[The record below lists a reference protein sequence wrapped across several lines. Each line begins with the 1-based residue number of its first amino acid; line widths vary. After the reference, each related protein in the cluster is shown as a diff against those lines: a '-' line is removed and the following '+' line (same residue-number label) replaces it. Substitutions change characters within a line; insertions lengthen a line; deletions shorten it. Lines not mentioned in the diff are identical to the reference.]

1 MEPSINRTLTVSVV
15 SYGVVSVVNGVIN
28 VDNQAPIEFPAVLD
42 EASAAKLLK
51 SRYGGKLFPVDAN
64 IVVSSIR
71 HEKWKFSMDLS
82 QFVATAARSRVDGT
96 ASEADDAPQRTSPP
110 LNLLF
115 PRLRRLPLLLLLS
128 PCLWSLSL
136 RRILRLLLPKRLLPP
151 VVSLLRLPLL
161 HLMLP
166 PRKFPMVVTSISPL
180 TSVATSVPAFRRLIT
195 DGCRE
200 RWTWM
205 P

>member
-28 VDNQAPIEFPAVLD
+28 VDNQNPIEFPAVLD

-96 ASEADDAPQRTSPP
+96 ESGADDTPAEDVPATEPAVPATEATPVASSIPMSLTSEAEESFTPTPP
-110 LNLLF
+110 E
-115 PRLRRLPLLLLLS
+115 
-128 PCLWSLSL
+128 
-136 RRILRLLLPKRLLPP
+136 
-151 VVSLLRLPLL
+151 
-161 HLMLP
+161 
-166 PRKFPMVVTSISPL
+166 
-180 TSVATSVPAFRRLIT
+180 VPASAGGFAPESPT
-195 DGCRE
+195 AAPAAPAKEVPYGGNFNFPSEFGGDFGSSFFGG
-200 RWTWM
+200 
-205 P
+205 

>member
-28 VDNQAPIEFPAVLD
+28 VDNQNPIEFPAVLD

-96 ASEADDAPQRTSPP
+96 ESGADDTPAEDVPATEPAVPAPEGT
-110 LNLLF
+110 
-115 PRLRRLPLLLLLS
+115 
-128 PCLWSLSL
+128 
-136 RRILRLLLPKRLLPP
+136 P
-151 VVSLLRLPLL
+151 VASSI
-161 HLMLP
+161 
-166 PRKFPMVVTSISPL
+166 PMPL
-180 TSVATSVPAFRRLIT
+180 TSEPEEDFAPATPEAPAPTGGFAPETPVSAPAAPAKEVPYGGNFNFPS
-195 DGCRE
+195 DFGSDFGSGFFGG
-200 RWTWM
+200 
-205 P
+205 

>member
-96 ASEADDAPQRTSPP
+96 ASEADDAPAEDIPATEPATP
-110 LNLLF
+110 EAPAPTGGFAPETPTPAPAAPAKEVPYGGNFDF
-115 PRLRRLPLLLLLS
+115 PS
-128 PCLWSLSL
+128 GFGGDFGSG
-136 RRILRLLLPKRLLPP
+136 
-151 VVSLLRLPLL
+151 
-161 HLMLP
+161 
-166 PRKFPMVVTSISPL
+166 F
-180 TSVATSVPAFRRLIT
+180 F
-195 DGCRE
+195 GG
-200 RWTWM
+200 
-205 P
+205 

>member
-28 VDNQAPIEFPAVLD
+28 VDNQNPIEFPAVLD

-96 ASEADDAPQRTSPP
+96 ESGADDTPAEDVPATEPAVPAPEGT
-110 LNLLF
+110 
-115 PRLRRLPLLLLLS
+115 
-128 PCLWSLSL
+128 
-136 RRILRLLLPKRLLPP
+136 P
-151 VVSLLRLPLL
+151 VASSI
-161 HLMLP
+161 
-166 PRKFPMVVTSISPL
+166 PMPL
-180 TSVATSVPAFRRLIT
+180 TSEPEEDFAPATPEASAPTGGFAPETPVSAPAAPAKEVPYGGNFNFPS
-195 DGCRE
+195 DFGSDFGSGFFGG
-200 RWTWM
+200 
-205 P
+205 

>member
-28 VDNQAPIEFPAVLD
+28 VDNQNPIEFPAVLD

-96 ASEADDAPQRTSPP
+96 ESGADDTPAEDVPATEPDVPAPEAT
-110 LNLLF
+110 
-115 PRLRRLPLLLLLS
+115 
-128 PCLWSLSL
+128 
-136 RRILRLLLPKRLLPP
+136 P
-151 VVSLLRLPLL
+151 VASSI
-161 HLMLP
+161 
-166 PRKFPMVVTSISPL
+166 PMPL
-180 TSVATSVPAFRRLIT
+180 TSEHEESFTPTSPEVPASAGGFAHESPT
-195 DGCRE
+195 AAPAAPAKEVPYGGNFNFPADSGGDFGSGFFG
-200 RWTWM
+200 
-205 P
+205 

>member
-28 VDNQAPIEFPAVLD
+28 VDNQNPIEFPAVLD

-96 ASEADDAPQRTSPP
+96 ASEADDAPAEDIPATEPAAPAPETAPAASSIPMP
-110 LNLLF
+110 LVSKPEEDFAPVAPEASAPAGGFAPETPVSAPAAPAAPAKEVPYGGNFNF
-115 PRLRRLPLLLLLS
+115 PS
-128 PCLWSLSL
+128 DFGGDFGSG
-136 RRILRLLLPKRLLPP
+136 
-151 VVSLLRLPLL
+151 
-161 HLMLP
+161 
-166 PRKFPMVVTSISPL
+166 F
-180 TSVATSVPAFRRLIT
+180 F
-195 DGCRE
+195 GG
-200 RWTWM
+200 
-205 P
+205 

>member
-28 VDNQAPIEFPAVLD
+28 VDNQNPIEFPAVLD
-42 EASAAKLLK
+42 EVSAAKLLK

-96 ASEADDAPQRTSPP
+96 ESGADDTPAEDVPATEPAVPAPEGT
-110 LNLLF
+110 
-115 PRLRRLPLLLLLS
+115 
-128 PCLWSLSL
+128 
-136 RRILRLLLPKRLLPP
+136 P
-151 VVSLLRLPLL
+151 VASSI
-161 HLMLP
+161 
-166 PRKFPMVVTSISPL
+166 PMPL
-180 TSVATSVPAFRRLIT
+180 TSEPEEDFAPATPEVPAPTGGFAPET
-195 DGCRE
+195 PVSAPAAPAKEVPYGGNFNFPSDFGSDFGSGFFGG
-200 RWTWM
+200 
-205 P
+205 

>member
-28 VDNQAPIEFPAVLD
+28 VDNQNPIEFPAVLD

-96 ASEADDAPQRTSPP
+96 ESGADDTPAEDVPATEPAVPAPEGT
-110 LNLLF
+110 
-115 PRLRRLPLLLLLS
+115 
-128 PCLWSLSL
+128 
-136 RRILRLLLPKRLLPP
+136 P
-151 VVSLLRLPLL
+151 VASSI
-161 HLMLP
+161 
-166 PRKFPMVVTSISPL
+166 PMPL
-180 TSVATSVPAFRRLIT
+180 TSEPEEDFAPATPEAPAPTGGFAPETPVSSPAAPAKEVPYGGNFNFPS
-195 DGCRE
+195 DFGSDFGSGFFGG
-200 RWTWM
+200 
-205 P
+205 

>member
-28 VDNQAPIEFPAVLD
+28 VDNQNPIEFPAVLD

-96 ASEADDAPQRTSPP
+96 ESGADDTPAED
-110 LNLLF
+110 
-115 PRLRRLPLLLLLS
+115 
-128 PCLWSLSL
+128 
-136 RRILRLLLPKRLLPP
+136 
-151 VVSLLRLPLL
+151 
-161 HLMLP
+161 
-166 PRKFPMVVTSISPL
+166 
-180 TSVATSVPAFRRLIT
+180 VPATEPAVPAPEGTPVASSIP
-195 DGCRE
+195 
-200 RWTWM
+200 M
-205 P
+205 PLVSKPEEDFAPVAPEASAPAGGFAPETPVSAPAAPAKEVPYGGNFNFPSDFGGDFGSGFFGG

>member
-28 VDNQAPIEFPAVLD
+28 VDNQNPIEFPAVLD

-96 ASEADDAPQRTSPP
+96 ESGADDTPAEDVPATEPAVPAPEGT
-110 LNLLF
+110 
-115 PRLRRLPLLLLLS
+115 
-128 PCLWSLSL
+128 
-136 RRILRLLLPKRLLPP
+136 P
-151 VVSLLRLPLL
+151 VASSI
-161 HLMLP
+161 
-166 PRKFPMVVTSISPL
+166 PMPL
-180 TSVATSVPAFRRLIT
+180 TSEPEEDFAPATPEAPAPTGGFAPETPISAPAAPAKEVPYGGNFNFPS
-195 DGCRE
+195 DFGSDFGSGFFGG
-200 RWTWM
+200 
-205 P
+205 

>member
-28 VDNQAPIEFPAVLD
+28 VDNQNPIEFPAVLD

-96 ASEADDAPQRTSPP
+96 ESGADDTPAEDVPATEPAVPAPDGT
-110 LNLLF
+110 
-115 PRLRRLPLLLLLS
+115 
-128 PCLWSLSL
+128 
-136 RRILRLLLPKRLLPP
+136 P
-151 VVSLLRLPLL
+151 VASSI
-161 HLMLP
+161 
-166 PRKFPMVVTSISPL
+166 PMPL
-180 TSVATSVPAFRRLIT
+180 TSEPEEDFAPATPEAPAPTGGFAPETPVSAPAAPAKEVPYGGNFNFPS
-195 DGCRE
+195 DFGSDFGSGFFGG
-200 RWTWM
+200 
-205 P
+205 

>member
-28 VDNQAPIEFPAVLD
+28 VDNQNPIEFPAVLD

-96 ASEADDAPQRTSPP
+96 ESGADDTPAEDVPATEPAVPAPEGT
-110 LNLLF
+110 
-115 PRLRRLPLLLLLS
+115 
-128 PCLWSLSL
+128 
-136 RRILRLLLPKRLLPP
+136 P
-151 VVSLLRLPLL
+151 VASSI
-161 HLMLP
+161 
-166 PRKFPMVVTSISPL
+166 PMPL
-180 TSVATSVPAFRRLIT
+180 TSEPEEDFAPATPEAPAPTGGFAPETPTAAPAAPAKEVPYGGNFNFPS
-195 DGCRE
+195 DFGSDFGSGFFGG
-200 RWTWM
+200 
-205 P
+205 

>member
-28 VDNQAPIEFPAVLD
+28 VDNQNPIEFPAVLD

-96 ASEADDAPQRTSPP
+96 ASEADDAPAEDVPATEPAVP
-110 LNLLF
+110 A
-115 PRLRRLPLLLLLS
+115 PEGT
-128 PCLWSLSL
+128 
-136 RRILRLLLPKRLLPP
+136 P
-151 VVSLLRLPLL
+151 VASSI
-161 HLMLP
+161 
-166 PRKFPMVVTSISPL
+166 PMPL
-180 TSVATSVPAFRRLIT
+180 TSEPEEDFAPATPEAPAPTGGFAPETPTAAPAAPAKEVPYGGNFNFPS
-195 DGCRE
+195 DFGSDFGSGFFGG
-200 RWTWM
+200 
-205 P
+205 

>member
-28 VDNQAPIEFPAVLD
+28 VDNQNPIEFPAVLD

-96 ASEADDAPQRTSPP
+96 ASEADDAPAEDIPATEPAVPAPETTPAGSPTI
-110 LNLLF
+110 
-115 PRLRRLPLLLLLS
+115 

-180 TSVATSVPAFRRLIT
+180 TSVATSVPASSAVNTR
-195 DGCRE
+195 
-200 RWTWM
+200 WM

>member
-28 VDNQAPIEFPAVLD
+28 VDNQNPIEFPAVLD

-96 ASEADDAPQRTSPP
+96 ESGADDTPAEDVPATETAVPAPEAT
-110 LNLLF
+110 
-115 PRLRRLPLLLLLS
+115 
-128 PCLWSLSL
+128 
-136 RRILRLLLPKRLLPP
+136 P
-151 VVSLLRLPLL
+151 VASSI
-161 HLMLP
+161 
-166 PRKFPMVVTSISPL
+166 PMPL
-180 TSVATSVPAFRRLIT
+180 TSEPEESFTPTPPEVPASASGFT
-195 DGCRE
+195 PESPTAAPASPAKEVPYGGNFNFPSEFGGDFGSSFFGG
-200 RWTWM
+200 
-205 P
+205 

>member
-28 VDNQAPIEFPAVLD
+28 VDNQNPIEFPAVLD

-96 ASEADDAPQRTSPP
+96 ESGADDTPAEDIPAAEPAAPAPETAPAASPAIPMP
-110 LNLLF
+110 LVSEPEEDFAPVAPEAPAPVGGFAPETPAPAAPAKEVPYGGNFNF
-115 PRLRRLPLLLLLS
+115 PADS
-128 PCLWSLSL
+128 GGDFGSG
-136 RRILRLLLPKRLLPP
+136 
-151 VVSLLRLPLL
+151 
-161 HLMLP
+161 
-166 PRKFPMVVTSISPL
+166 F
-180 TSVATSVPAFRRLIT
+180 F
-195 DGCRE
+195 G
-200 RWTWM
+200 
-205 P
+205 

>member
-28 VDNQAPIEFPAVLD
+28 VDNQNPIEFPAVLD

-96 ASEADDAPQRTSPP
+96 ASEADDAPAEDIPATEPAVPVPETTPAASPTIPMP
-110 LNLLF
+110 LVSEPEEDFAPATPEAPAPTGGFAPETPTPAPDAPAKEVPYGGNFNF
-115 PRLRRLPLLLLLS
+115 PS
-128 PCLWSLSL
+128 DFGGDFGSG
-136 RRILRLLLPKRLLPP
+136 
-151 VVSLLRLPLL
+151 
-161 HLMLP
+161 
-166 PRKFPMVVTSISPL
+166 F
-180 TSVATSVPAFRRLIT
+180 F
-195 DGCRE
+195 GG
-200 RWTWM
+200 
-205 P
+205 

>member
-28 VDNQAPIEFPAVLD
+28 VDNQNPIEFPAVLD

-96 ASEADDAPQRTSPP
+96 ESGADDPPAENVPATEPAVPAPEAT
-110 LNLLF
+110 
-115 PRLRRLPLLLLLS
+115 
-128 PCLWSLSL
+128 
-136 RRILRLLLPKRLLPP
+136 P
-151 VVSLLRLPLL
+151 VASSI
-161 HLMLP
+161 
-166 PRKFPMVVTSISPL
+166 PMPL
-180 TSVATSVPAFRRLIT
+180 TSEPEEDFTPATPEAPAPTGGFAPETPTPAPAAPAKEVPYGGNFNFPS
-195 DGCRE
+195 DFGSDFGSGFFGG
-200 RWTWM
+200 
-205 P
+205 

>member
-28 VDNQAPIEFPAVLD
+28 VDNQNPIEFPAVLD

-51 SRYGGKLFPVDAN
+51 SRYGGKVFPVDAN

-96 ASEADDAPQRTSPP
+96 ASEADDAPAEDIP
-110 LNLLF
+110 
-115 PRLRRLPLLLLLS
+115 
-128 PCLWSLSL
+128 
-136 RRILRLLLPKRLLPP
+136 
-151 VVSLLRLPLL
+151 
-161 HLMLP
+161 
-166 PRKFPMVVTSISPL
+166 
-180 TSVATSVPAFRRLIT
+180 ATEPAVHQCI
-195 DGCRE
+195 E
-200 RWTWM
+200 
-205 P
+205 

>member
-15 SYGVVSVVNGVIN
+15 SYGVVSVDNGVIN
-28 VDNQAPIEFPAVLD
+28 VDNQNPIEFPAVLD

-96 ASEADDAPQRTSPP
+96 ESGADDTPAENVPTTEPAVPAPEGTPVASSIPMPLASEPEEDFAPATPEAP
-110 LNLLF
+110 APTGGFAPETPAPAAPAKEVPYGGNFNF
-115 PRLRRLPLLLLLS
+115 PS
-128 PCLWSLSL
+128 DFGSDFGSG
-136 RRILRLLLPKRLLPP
+136 
-151 VVSLLRLPLL
+151 
-161 HLMLP
+161 
-166 PRKFPMVVTSISPL
+166 F
-180 TSVATSVPAFRRLIT
+180 F
-195 DGCRE
+195 GG
-200 RWTWM
+200 
-205 P
+205 

>member
-28 VDNQAPIEFPAVLD
+28 VDNQNPIEFPAVLD

-51 SRYGGKLFPVDAN
+51 SRYGGNLFPVDAN

-96 ASEADDAPQRTSPP
+96 ESGADDTPAED
-110 LNLLF
+110 
-115 PRLRRLPLLLLLS
+115 
-128 PCLWSLSL
+128 
-136 RRILRLLLPKRLLPP
+136 
-151 VVSLLRLPLL
+151 
-161 HLMLP
+161 
-166 PRKFPMVVTSISPL
+166 
-180 TSVATSVPAFRRLIT
+180 VPATEPAVPAPEGTPVASSIP
-195 DGCRE
+195 
-200 RWTWM
+200 M
-205 P
+205 PLVSKPEEDFAPVAPEASAPAGGFAPETPVSAPAAPAKEVPYGGNFNFPSDFGGDFGSGFFGG

>member
-28 VDNQAPIEFPAVLD
+28 VDNQNPIEFPAVLD

-96 ASEADDAPQRTSPP
+96 ESGADDTPAED
-110 LNLLF
+110 
-115 PRLRRLPLLLLLS
+115 
-128 PCLWSLSL
+128 
-136 RRILRLLLPKRLLPP
+136 
-151 VVSLLRLPLL
+151 
-161 HLMLP
+161 
-166 PRKFPMVVTSISPL
+166 
-180 TSVATSVPAFRRLIT
+180 VPATEPAVPAPEGTPVASSIP
-195 DGCRE
+195 
-200 RWTWM
+200 M
-205 P
+205 PLVSKPEEDFAPVAPEASAPAGGFAPETPTPAPAAPAKEVPYGGNFNFPSDFGSDFGSGFFGG

>member
-28 VDNQAPIEFPAVLD
+28 VDNQNPIEFPAVLD

-96 ASEADDAPQRTSPP
+96 ESGADDTHAEDVPATEPAVPAPEAT
-110 LNLLF
+110 
-115 PRLRRLPLLLLLS
+115 
-128 PCLWSLSL
+128 
-136 RRILRLLLPKRLLPP
+136 P
-151 VVSLLRLPLL
+151 VASSI
-161 HLMLP
+161 
-166 PRKFPMVVTSISPL
+166 PMPL
-180 TSVATSVPAFRRLIT
+180 TSEPEESFTPTPPEVPASAGGFAPESPT
-195 DGCRE
+195 AAPAAPAKEVPYGGNFNFPSEFGGDFGSGFFGG
-200 RWTWM
+200 
-205 P
+205 

>member
-42 EASAAKLLK
+42 EVSAAKLLK

-82 QFVATAARSRVDGT
+82 QFVATAARSRAEDIPATEPAAPAPET
-96 ASEADDAPQRTSPP
+96 APAASPAIPMPLVSEPEEDFAPVAPEAPAPAGGFAPETPVSAPAAP
-110 LNLLF
+110 AKEVPYGGNFDF
-115 PRLRRLPLLLLLS
+115 PS
-128 PCLWSLSL
+128 GFGGDFSSG
-136 RRILRLLLPKRLLPP
+136 
-151 VVSLLRLPLL
+151 
-161 HLMLP
+161 
-166 PRKFPMVVTSISPL
+166 F
-180 TSVATSVPAFRRLIT
+180 F
-195 DGCRE
+195 GG
-200 RWTWM
+200 
-205 P
+205 

>member
-96 ASEADDAPQRTSPP
+96 ASEADDAPAEDIPATEPAAPAPETAPAASPAIPMP
-110 LNLLF
+110 LASEPEEDFAPVAPEAPAPAGGFAPETPVFAPAAPAKEVPYGGNFDF
-115 PRLRRLPLLLLLS
+115 PS
-128 PCLWSLSL
+128 GFGGDFGSG
-136 RRILRLLLPKRLLPP
+136 
-151 VVSLLRLPLL
+151 
-161 HLMLP
+161 
-166 PRKFPMVVTSISPL
+166 F
-180 TSVATSVPAFRRLIT
+180 F
-195 DGCRE
+195 GG
-200 RWTWM
+200 
-205 P
+205 

>member
-28 VDNQAPIEFPAVLD
+28 VDNQNPIEFPAVLD

-96 ASEADDAPQRTSPP
+96 ESGADDTPAED
-110 LNLLF
+110 
-115 PRLRRLPLLLLLS
+115 
-128 PCLWSLSL
+128 
-136 RRILRLLLPKRLLPP
+136 
-151 VVSLLRLPLL
+151 
-161 HLMLP
+161 
-166 PRKFPMVVTSISPL
+166 
-180 TSVATSVPAFRRLIT
+180 VPATEPAVPAPEGTPVASSIP
-195 DGCRE
+195 
-200 RWTWM
+200 M
-205 P
+205 PLVSKPEEDFAPVAPEASAPAGGFAPETPVSAPETPVSAPAAPAAPAKEVPYGGNFNFPSDFGGDFGSGFFGG